1 LSFIEATEVERSET
15 AHPHSGLPDHEI
27 QYEYDSDEVTVQMS
41 DLVRQVAATEAAV
54 DSATVGHTVKRSSEV
69 GLHHTHL
76 PMLDDYG
83 VIEYDTAANEVSTT
97 DRARP
102 VAQAMR
108 SIVDTVEETELGF
121 ASHRNWTADSP
132 RPVGQ

>member
-1 LSFIEATEVERSET
+1 
-15 AHPHSGLPDHEI
+15 
-27 QYEYDSDEVTVQMS
+27 MS

-97 DRARP
+97 DRTRP

-108 SIVDTVEETELGF
+108 SIVDTVEDAGIGLIQSPGIDT
-121 ASHRNWTADSP
+121 NSP
-132 RPVGQ
+132 RPL